1 MKVIIN
7 DLTHEA
13 YTRLIELYGSKMIFQ
28 SIAYDESR
36 GTYRVVLNKYAIV
49 KTGVREVKIDLGA
62 RCYYLS
68 RQDFRTIEVY

>member
-13 YTRLIELYGSKMIFQ
+13 YTKLIELYGKMIFQ
-28 SIAYDESR
+28 SIAYDESQ

-49 KTGVREVKIDLGA
+49 KTGVDEVKIDLGA

-68 RQDFRTIEVY
+68 RQDFRTIEVF